1 MLENPKANSSTIYN
15 RCESR
20 EKELDAIWLNPELQ
34 TESAD
39 KISASNG

>member
-1 MLENPKANSSTIYN
+1 MLENPKANSTTIHN
-15 RCESR
+15 SCESR
-20 EKELDAIWLNPELQ
+20 EKELDVIWLNPELQ

>member
-20 EKELDAIWLNPELQ
+20 EKELDYSMVKPLTIER
-34 TESAD
+34 
-39 KISASNG
+39 IG